1 MDALEALM
9 GEVWVIG
16 DNFGLSIPADPE
28 ALLAGGTEFLTQ
40 AFRAGG
46 VLDKKN
52 SVSAIVDSEE
62 FFDGGSGK
70 KLKLTVAYELPDTDL
85 PERLFVKFSRHFDNA
100 LWDSAKHMMVSEV
113 NFALLSRAPD
123 FPVMVPYF
131 MFADVEAAS
140 ETGLII
146 TELIPYGEGN
156 VEPPH
161 PKCMDYLL
169 DDPVEYYRAIF
180 SSLGRL
186 SGAHRAG
193 KLSAEFD
200 ELFPDVE
207 QGSAQ
212 FRARASHEQLVAWAN
227 RMFDFIERYPKLF
240 PVHFQDPAMR
250 EEFISYI
257 ADVVS
262 VKDRISEILLSGRPK
277 FVAFGHWNGNID
289 NCWFERDE
297 QGVLQCG
304 FIDWA
309 NCGELP
315 FTQIVSGALG
325 CAEPWVWAQHLDELL
340 GIFLDEFQAQ
350 GGPVL
355 DLAEFSL
362 HVRLSMASNFGIS
375 MAAPVAVSRDI
386 ADIDAVSG
394 PRDPIFRDLYTARVL
409 LHGTTNM
416 LENWRA
422 FELEDLVRSLD

>member
-1 MDALEALM
+1 M
-9 GEVWVIG
+9 
-16 DNFGLSIPADPE
+16 
-28 ALLAGGTEFLTQ
+28 
-40 AFRAGG
+40 
-46 VLDKKN
+46 
-52 SVSAIVDSEE
+52 
-62 FFDGGSGK
+62 
-70 KLKLTVAYELPDTDL
+70 
-85 PERLFVKFSRHFDNA
+85 
-100 LWDSAKHMMVSEV
+100 
-113 NFALLSRAPD
+113 
-123 FPVMVPYF
+123 
-131 MFADVEAAS
+131 
-140 ETGLII
+140 
-146 TELIPYGEGN
+146 
-156 VEPPH
+156 
-161 PKCMDYLL
+161 
-169 DDPVEYYRAIF
+169 
-180 SSLGRL
+180 
-186 SGAHRAG
+186 
-193 KLSAEFD
+193 
-200 ELFPDVE
+200 
-207 QGSAQ
+207 
-212 FRARASHEQLVAWAN
+212 AWAN